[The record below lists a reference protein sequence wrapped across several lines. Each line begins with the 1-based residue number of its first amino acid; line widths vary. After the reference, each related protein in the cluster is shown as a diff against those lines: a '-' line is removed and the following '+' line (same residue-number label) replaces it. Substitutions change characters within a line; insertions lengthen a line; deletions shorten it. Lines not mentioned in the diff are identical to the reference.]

1 MNKAIVPGAGVGG
14 RGFVTRCVWG
24 GAALAVG
31 AGASTLL
38 PGCSSDP
45 GPASGYKHLRDK
57 DVTLLRPLMAPLL
70 GGGLEAV
77 DGAGPDQ
84 ALQALDRLL
93 QGGTGGPRGQL
104 FHLLDVLP
112 PGAARPG
119 SA

>member
-1 MNKAIVPGAGVGG
+1 MDQDNMPGSGVDR
-14 RGFVTRCVWG
+14 RGFLKLSVWG

-38 PGCSSDP
+38 TGCSSDP
-45 GPASGYKHLRDK
+45 GPAGGYKHLRDK

-84 ALQALDRLL
+84 ALQAFDRLL
-93 QGGTGGPRGQL
+93 QGGTDGQRGQL
-104 FHLLDVLP
+104 FQLLD
-112 PGAARPG
+112 
-119 SA
+119 